1 MFSLTEKMSD
11 SEPKKVV
18 QVGRKPMSD
27 NTLRWV
33 LVEIV
38 LNTVLSP
45 KLRELVDQQLKK
57 YYDQLKNSHKID
69 SHDDETLSNNTKL
82 EYGSLSANRKE
93 IVNSAG
99 RDNSYKQLKQDDW
112 NFAVKD
118 RLELARLHL
127 KPVFAWYF
135 HISKFKANFTV
146 FKKCFHLVESRCV
159 VETS

>member
-1 MFSLTEKMSD
+1 MSA
-11 SEPKKVV
+11 
-18 QVGRKPMSD
+18 

-45 KLRELVDQQLKK
+45 KLRELVDQLLKK
-57 YYDQLKNSHKID
+57 YYDQLKKSHKID
-69 SHDDETLSNNTKL
+69 SHEDETLSFNNRKL

-93 IVNSAG
+93 IVNSDG
-99 RDNSYKQLKQDDW
+99 RDNTFKQLKQDDW
-112 NFAVKD
+112 NGAVKD

-146 FKKCFHLVESRCV
+146 FKKCFHLVESRSV